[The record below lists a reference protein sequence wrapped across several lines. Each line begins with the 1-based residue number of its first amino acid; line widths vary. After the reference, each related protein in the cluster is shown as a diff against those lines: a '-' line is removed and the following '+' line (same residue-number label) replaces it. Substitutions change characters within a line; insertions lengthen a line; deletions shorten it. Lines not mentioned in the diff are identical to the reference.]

1 MDRLYYIELFKG
13 FRVVVNEDVYYA
25 YYRPQWR
32 ELKIK
37 RAKGKRNDC
46 SYEFLCENSVKG
58 NDEIVAQ
65 PFEDVVIDK
74 ILCES
79 LRNALNKLSVEEYKL
94 IYELYYQ
101 DMTERQV
108 ATAIGISQ
116 VAVHKRKN
124 KILNKL
130 KQLIGE

>member
-1 MDRLYYIELFKG
+1 MIVRTNSL
-13 FRVVVNEDVYYA
+13 R
-25 YYRPQWR
+25 
-32 ELKIK
+32 
-37 RAKGKRNDC
+37 
-46 SYEFLCENSVKG
+46 NSVKG